1 VRKLEKNSTKK
12 EKSQKL
18 FENSSLSNRQIA
30 AKVKVDAK
38 TVGNWEKAGGWKR
51 NSSLIPQPVHISEPT
66 ARVVERL
73 GQVAAPADDAMAS
86 EPSRTAGEIARDFC
100 GTMDVLR
107 SELDAVV
114 RNLHLIREIVDANLD
129 DSGDKAATARRKLV
143 DKVLELPGLV
153 KASNDLAAALARLAD
168 NGPGKKEEAA
178 DRAKAAGTG
187 RFATPEAPKVGAT
200 TH

>member
-1 VRKLEKNSTKK
+1 VRKLEKNSSKQ
-12 EKSQKL
+12 QKARDL
-18 FENSSLSNRQIA
+18 YENSDKSVREIA
-30 AKVKVDAK
+30 EKLKVDEK
-38 TVGNWEKAGGWKR
+38 TVRNWAKAGNWTRQSAE
-51 NSSLIPQPVHISEPT
+51 IPQTFRIGEAA

-73 GQVAAPADDAMAS
+73 EQAAEPVEEPLAPA
-86 EPSRTAGEIARDFC
+86 SRTAGEIARDFC

-107 SELDAVV
+107 AELDTVV
-114 RNLHLIREIVDANLD
+114 RNLHLVREIVDANLD
-129 DSGDKAATARRKLV
+129 DASDKAAVARRKLV

-187 RFATPEAPKVGAT
+187 RFATPEAPKLGAT